1 MFTTYD
7 LRNFLE
13 GLAILFAIG
22 YWGTM
27 LLLLWFLVRFAY
39 KKPKRNAGKILS
51 GSLTAAAILLLFVW
65 IIPKQFGPSKEE
77 IQAQEEWD
85 RKYKEA
91 EAVFNEQCK
100 TAGEKIYRT
109 VDNVEGIMLL
119 KIPQED
125 IFSHGSD
132 PTWQDAALG
141 AVNGKKSSFINMF
154 LQYKAIPNDGN
165 SIIKF
170 TNEEKIYENHTYYK
184 GYNFVDIKK
193 NTGQVIR
200 YNRILENNDLLD
212 NVESNIHP
220 EKPARYAVTYETE
233 VYPNYWIAGAKIII
247 LDTQTDEIIAEKN
260 WYIFDRGLGSKSG
273 ARTPWLY
280 ADTCGHLNASQ
291 SEIRLFVDKVL
302 QPKQETQ
309 NVK

>member
-39 KKPKRNAGKILS
+39 KKPKQNAGKILA
-51 GSLTAAAILLLFVW
+51 GSLTAAVILILFVW

-119 KIPQED
+119 KVVPGD
-125 IFSHGSD
+125 YKTRNSNYYD
-132 PTWQDAALG
+132 PMWDNAALQTSEG
-141 AVNGKKSSFINMF
+141 REFIAEF
-154 LQYKAIPNDGN
+154 LGFYGSKRYRYVDVLQPNH
-165 SIIKF
+165 S
-170 TNEEKIYENHTYYK
+170 
-184 GYNFVDIKK
+184 DI
-193 NTGQVIR
+193 IR
-200 YNRILENNDLLD
+200 YSGKNFPLKQSLNPR
-212 NVESNIHP
+212 H
-220 EKPARYAVTYETE
+220 PARYAVTFENN
-233 VYPNYWIAGAKIII
+233 VDPKLRRHWVAGATVRVI
-247 LDTQTDEIIAEKN
+247 DRQTDEVIAEKTI
-260 WYIFDRGLGSKSG
+260 YAFEKGLGGTGG
-273 ARTPWLY
+273 ARMPWKFAILCNKERL
-280 ADTCGHLNASQ
+280 TS
-291 SEIRLFVDKVL
+291 SEPLSDFVLSVL
-302 QPKQETQ
+302 KPYQPRQETQ
-309 NVK
+309 NVKH

>member
-51 GSLTAAAILLLFVW
+51 GSLTAAVILILFVW

-77 IQAQEEWD
+77 IQAQE
-85 RKYKEA
+85 

-119 KIPQED
+119 KVVPGD
-125 IFSHGSD
+125 YKTRNSNYYD
-132 PTWQDAALG
+132 PMWDNAALQTSEG
-141 AVNGKKSSFINMF
+141 VNFIARF
-154 LQYKAIPNDGN
+154 LGFFSDGEYRYVDVLQPNH
-165 SIIKF
+165 S
-170 TNEEKIYENHTYYK
+170 
-184 GYNFVDIKK
+184 DI
-193 NTGQVIR
+193 IR
-200 YNRILENNDLLD
+200 YSGKDFPLNQALNPR
-212 NVESNIHP
+212 H
-220 EKPARYAVTYETE
+220 PARYAVTFENN
-233 VYPNYWIAGAKIII
+233 VDPKLRRHWVAGATIRII
-247 LDTQTDEIIAEKN
+247 DRQTDEVIAEKIT
-260 WYIFDRGLGSKSG
+260 YAFEKGLGGTGG
-273 ARTPWLY
+273 ARMPWAFAILCNKERL
-280 ADTCGHLNASQ
+280 TS
-291 SEIRLFVDKVL
+291 SEPLSDFVLSVL
-302 QPKQETQ
+302 KPYQPRQETQ
-309 NVK
+309 NVKH

>member
-51 GSLTAAAILLLFVW
+51 GSLTAAAILILFVW

-119 KIPQED
+119 KVVPESTVSAD
-125 IFSHGSD
+125 TKTRD
-132 PTWQDAALG
+132 PMWDNAALQTSEG
-141 AVNGKKSSFINMF
+141 VNFIARFLGFFSDGEYRYVEF
-154 LQYKAIPNDGN
+154 LQPNH
-165 SIIKF
+165 S
-170 TNEEKIYENHTYYK
+170 
-184 GYNFVDIKK
+184 DI
-193 NTGQVIR
+193 IR
-200 YNRILENNDLLD
+200 YSGKSFPLNQALNPR
-212 NVESNIHP
+212 H
-220 EKPARYAVTYETE
+220 PARYAVTFENN
-233 VYPNYWIAGAKIII
+233 VDPKLRRHWVAGATIRII
-247 LDTQTDEIIAEKN
+247 DRQTDEVIAEKTT
-260 WYIFDRGLGSKSG
+260 YAFEKGLGGTGG
-273 ARTPWLY
+273 ARMPWKFAIL
-280 ADTCGHLNASQ
+280 CNK
-291 SEIRLFVDKVL
+291 ERLTSSDPLSDFVLSILKPY
-302 QPKQETQ
+302 QPRQETQ
-309 NVK
+309 NVKH

>member
-39 KKPKRNAGKILS
+39 KKPKQNAGKILS
-51 GSLTAAAILLLFVW
+51 GSLTAAAILILFVW
-65 IIPKQFGPSKEE
+65 IIPKQLGPSKEE

-119 KIPQED
+119 KVVPESTVSAD
-125 IFSHGSD
+125 AKTRD
-132 PTWQDAALG
+132 PMWDNAALQENEG
-141 AVNGKKSSFINMF
+141 IRFIGKFLGLYGGSSYNYVDV
-154 LQYKAIPNDGN
+154 LQPNQ
-165 SIIKF
+165 S
-170 TNEEKIYENHTYYK
+170 
-184 GYNFVDIKK
+184 DI
-193 NTGQVIR
+193 IR
-200 YNRILENNDLLD
+200 YTGHHSPLKQSLNPRQ
-212 NVESNIHP
+212 
-220 EKPARYAVTYETE
+220 PARYAVTFENN
-233 VYPNYWIAGAKIII
+233 VDPKLRRHWVAGATIRVI
-247 LDTQTDEIIAEKN
+247 DRQTDEVIAEKIT
-260 WYIFDRGLGSKSG
+260 YAFEKGLGGTGG
-273 ARTPWLY
+273 ARMPWLF
-280 ADTCGHLNASQ
+280 AVSCENK
-291 SEIRLFVDKVL
+291 EIFPSKLSNFVFDVL
-302 QPKQETQ
+302 KPYQPKQETQ

>member
-1 MFTTYD
+1 MFTTND
-7 LRNFLE
+7 LRHFLE

-51 GSLTAAAILLLFVW
+51 GSLTAAVILILFVW

-119 KIPQED
+119 KVPPKSTVSVD
-125 IFSHGSD
+125 TKTRD
-132 PTWQDAALG
+132 PMWDNAALQ
-141 AVNGKKSSFINMF
+141 VSEGKEFIGDF
-154 LQYKAIPNDGN
+154 LGLYGGKYYNYVDVLQPNQ
-165 SIIKF
+165 S
-170 TNEEKIYENHTYYK
+170 
-184 GYNFVDIKK
+184 DI
-193 NTGQVIR
+193 IR
-200 YNRILENNDLLD
+200 YTGHHSPLKQSLNPR
-212 NVESNIHP
+212 H
-220 EKPARYAVTYETE
+220 PARYAVTFENN
-233 VYPNYWIAGAKIII
+233 VDPKLRRHWVAGATIRII
-247 LDTQTDEIIAEKN
+247 DRQTDEVIAEKTT
-260 WYIFDRGLGSKSG
+260 YAFEKGLGGTGG
-273 ARTPWLY
+273 ARMPWKFAIL
-280 ADTCGHLNASQ
+280 CNK
-291 SEIRLFVDKVL
+291 ERLTSSDPLSDFVLSILKPY
-302 QPKQETQ
+302 QPRQETQ
-309 NVK
+309 NVKH

>member
-13 GLAILFAIG
+13 GMAILFAIG

-39 KKPKRNAGKILS
+39 KKPKQNAGKILS
-51 GSLTAAAILLLFVW
+51 GSLTAAVILILFVW

-119 KIPQED
+119 KVIPED
-125 IFSHGSD
+125 NVSRDTQTRD
-132 PTWQDAALG
+132 PMWAGAALNAG
-141 AVNGKKSSFINMF
+141 TGEGFISHF
-154 LQYKAIPNDGN
+154 LNPMNK
-165 SIIKF
+165 
-170 TNEEKIYENHTYYK
+170 K
-184 GYNFVDIKK
+184 GYAYVDVL
-193 NTGQVIR
+193 QPDQSVIR
-200 YNRILENNDLLD
+200 YTG
-212 NVESNIHP
+212 ESSPFTQSGNP
-220 EKPARYAVTYETE
+220 RKPARYAVTFENN
-233 VYPNYWIAGAKIII
+233 VDPKLRRHWVAGATIRII
-247 LDTQTDEIIAEKN
+247 DRQTDEVIAEKIT
-260 WYIFDRGLGSKSG
+260 YAFEKGLGGTGG
-273 ARTPWLY
+273 ARMPW
-280 ADTCGHLNASQ
+280 AFAVSCENK
-291 SEIRLFVDKVL
+291 EIFPSKLSNFVFDVL
-302 QPKQETQ
+302 KPYQPKQETQ

>member
-39 KKPKRNAGKILS
+39 KKPKQNAGKILS
-51 GSLTAAAILLLFVW
+51 GSLTAAVILMLFVW

-119 KIPQED
+119 KVVPESTVSAD
-125 IFSHGSD
+125 AKTRD
-132 PTWQDAALG
+132 PMWDNAALQENEG
-141 AVNGKKSSFINMF
+141 IGFIGKFLGLYGGSSYNYVDV
-154 LQYKAIPNDGN
+154 LQPNQ
-165 SIIKF
+165 S
-170 TNEEKIYENHTYYK
+170 
-184 GYNFVDIKK
+184 DI
-193 NTGQVIR
+193 IR
-200 YNRILENNDLLD
+200 YTGHHSPLKQSLNPRQ
-212 NVESNIHP
+212 
-220 EKPARYAVTYETE
+220 PARYAVTFENN
-233 VYPNYWIAGAKIII
+233 VDPKLRRHWVAGATIQII
-247 LDTQTDEIIAEKN
+247 DRQTDEVIAEKIT
-260 WYIFDRGLGSKSG
+260 YAFEKGLGGTGG
-273 ARTPWLY
+273 ARMPW
-280 ADTCGHLNASQ
+280 AFAVSCENK
-291 SEIRLFVDKVL
+291 EIFPSKLPTFVTSVL
-302 QPKQETQ
+302 KPYQPEQETQ
-309 NVK
+309 NVKH

>member
-39 KKPKRNAGKILS
+39 KKPKRNPGKILS
-51 GSLTAAAILLLFVW
+51 GSLTAAAILMLFVW

-109 VDNVEGIMLL
+109 VDNVEAIMLL
-119 KIPQED
+119 KVIP
-125 IFSHGSD
+125 
-132 PTWQDAALG
+132 
-141 AVNGKKSSFINMF
+141 
-154 LQYKAIPNDGN
+154 
-165 SIIKF
+165 
-170 TNEEKIYENHTYYK
+170 
-184 GYNFVDIKK
+184 
-193 NTGQVIR
+193 
-200 YNRILENNDLLD
+200 
-212 NVESNIHP
+212 
-220 EKPARYAVTYETE
+220 
-233 VYPNYWIAGAKIII
+233 
-247 LDTQTDEIIAEKN
+247 
-260 WYIFDRGLGSKSG
+260 
-273 ARTPWLY
+273 
-280 ADTCGHLNASQ
+280 
-291 SEIRLFVDKVL
+291 
-302 QPKQETQ
+302 
-309 NVK
+309 